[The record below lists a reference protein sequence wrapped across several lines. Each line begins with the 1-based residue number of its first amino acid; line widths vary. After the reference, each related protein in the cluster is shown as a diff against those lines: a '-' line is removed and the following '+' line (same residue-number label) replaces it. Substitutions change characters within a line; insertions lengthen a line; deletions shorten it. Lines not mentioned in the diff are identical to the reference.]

1 METTAQ
7 QLAFLKKKMIE
18 ARRLA
23 QRFKPIEMERKIIV
37 AGQQDPSSPEFRKLL
52 KRFLFSGCWAMTP
65 QHRRSR
71 SAWCK
76 FVAPKIRISAV
87 TLRRRLNEN

>member
-52 KRFLFSGCWAMTP
+52 KRFLF
-65 QHRRSR
+65 
-71 SAWCK
+71 
-76 FVAPKIRISAV
+76 
-87 TLRRRLNEN
+87 